1 MSLRLEIDK
10 ELERKFREVA
20 MREFGYGKGSL
31 KKASEEAFSKWLRE
45 RNNKPV
51 KSVKDPVNLIR
62 GGLSKY
68 RGEMTSVQ
76 MQHEAT
82 KIWIKK
88 ADD

>member
-10 ELERKFREVA
+10 ELEKRFRETA

-31 KKASEEAFSKWLRE
+31 RKASEEAFSKWLRE

-51 KSVKDPVNLIR
+51 KNVKEPVKLIE
-62 GGLSKY
+62 GSLSKY
-68 RGEMTSVQ
+68 RGKMTSVQ

-82 KIWIKK
+82 RVWVKK
-88 ADD
+88 AD